1 MRVWALYGT
10 VCAYLA
16 HVVLQTDGTF
26 DSLGTLLSKT
36 TFVIVDLETNGRSPA
51 EGGITEIGAVKVCGG
66 AILSEFQTLVNP
78 GSPIPPFITL
88 LTGINDA
95 MVGDAPKISFALPA
109 FIDWA
114 GDCVFVAHNA
124 GFDLGFLRASAKN
137 LNISFPA
144 HKVLDTLT
152 LARCI
157 LQPDEVP
164 NRKLGTLAAHF
175 GSPTDP
181 VHRALA
187 DARATAHV
195 MHALF
200 ERLGSFGVSTLEETL
215 EITTVIK
222 PAQRKKRN
230 LAVDLPDVT
239 GVYAFRDDQDRILYI
254 GKSRN
259 IRKRAM
265 SYFTKAETRSRMNR
279 MLDLTHHISAIPCHT
294 DLEAS
299 IREARI
305 ILQSKPPFN
314 AAGKRAEKSIWIRI
328 TNEPYPR
335 LSVVRKMSSDAFH
348 FGPLR
353 SMEQAT
359 LVIDAITTVI
369 GIRTCISKLSI
380 RKPSPSCA
388 LGEMGRC
395 TKPCELVISP
405 DEYGQLIDKLKQA
418 INGDSFIEQALKNR
432 ISLLAESERFE
443 EAAIMRDRLHAWLAA
458 CVRYQKLKTI
468 CESAELVAYCQT
480 DSGYDLHLFRY
491 GALAAAGKA
500 KEINQ
505 IPFEITAM
513 KATAQEFLPPIAPAG
528 ANSIS
533 ESFMIYNWLFSDDVV
548 LVETSDALSQNWP
561 NQLSETK
568 TIEELSSAQDKSGAV
583 TPLRKW
589 QNFVAPK

>member
-1 MRVWALYGT
+1 M
-10 VCAYLA
+10 
-16 HVVLQTDGTF
+16 VLENDGTF
-26 DSLGTLLSKT
+26 DSLGTLLSNT
-36 TFVIVDLETNGRSPA
+36 TFVIVDLETNGKSPA

-66 AILSEFQTLVNP
+66 EILSEFQTLVNP

-95 MVGDAPKISFALPA
+95 MVADAPNISFALPA
-109 FIDWA
+109 FLEWA

-137 LNISFPA
+137 LEIKFPA
-144 HKVLDTLT
+144 HRVLDTLT

-157 LQPDEVP
+157 LHPDEVP

-195 MHALF
+195 MHSLF
-200 ERLGSFGVSTLEETL
+200 ERLGSFGVTTLEETL

-230 LAVDLPDVT
+230 LASDLPEVT
-239 GVYAFRDDQDRILYI
+239 GVYAFRDDQDRVLYI

-314 AAGKRAEKSIWIRI
+314 AAGKRAEKAIWIRI

-335 LSVVRKMSSDAFH
+335 LSVVRKLNSDSFH

-359 LVIDAITTVI
+359 LVVDAITTVI
-369 GIRTCISKLSI
+369 GIRTCIAKLSV

-395 TKPCELVISP
+395 TKPCELSIST
-405 DEYGQLIDKLKQA
+405 DQYRELIDKLISA
-418 INGDSFIEQALKNR
+418 INGQPLIEDSLKTR
-432 ISLLAESERFE
+432 ITQLASAERFE

-458 CVRYQKLKTI
+458 CIRYQKLKTI
-468 CESAELVAYCQT
+468 CESSELIAYSPAV
-480 DSGYDLHLFRY
+480 SGYDLHLFRY

-500 KEINQ
+500 KELHQ
-505 IPFEITAM
+505 IPAQVLAM
-513 KATAQEFLPPIAPAG
+513 KSTAQEFLPPTSPAG

-533 ESFMIYNWLFSDDVV
+533 ESFMIYSWLFSENVV
-548 LVETSDALSQNWP
+548 LMESSEGLAQNWP

-568 TIEELSSAQDKSGAV
+568 TLEELNTAQNKSGAV

>member
-1 MRVWALYGT
+1 M
-10 VCAYLA
+10 
-16 HVVLQTDGTF
+16 VLENDGTF
-26 DSLGTLLSKT
+26 DSLGTLLSNT
-36 TFVIVDLETNGRSPA
+36 TFVIVDLETNGKSPA

-66 AILSEFQTLVNP
+66 EILSEFQTLVNP
-78 GSPIPPFITL
+78 GAPIPPFITL

-95 MVGDAPKISFALPA
+95 MVADAPNISFALPA
-109 FIDWA
+109 FLEWA

-137 LNISFPA
+137 LEIKFPA
-144 HKVLDTLT
+144 HRVLDTLT

-157 LQPDEVP
+157 LHPDEVP

-200 ERLGSFGVSTLEETL
+200 ERLGSFGVTTLEETL

-230 LAVDLPDVT
+230 LASDLPEVT
-239 GVYAFRDDQDRILYI
+239 GVYAFRDDQDRVLYI

-314 AAGKRAEKSIWIRI
+314 AAGKRAEKAIWIRI

-335 LSVVRKMSSDAFH
+335 LSVVRKLNSDSFH

-359 LVIDAITTVI
+359 LVVDAITTVI
-369 GIRTCISKLSI
+369 GIRTCIAKLSV

-395 TKPCELVISP
+395 TKPCELSIST
-405 DEYGQLIDKLKQA
+405 DQYRELIDKLISA
-418 INGDSFIEQALKNR
+418 INGQPLIEDSLKTR
-432 ISLLAESERFE
+432 ITQLASAERFE

-458 CVRYQKLKTI
+458 CIRYQKLKTI
-468 CESAELVAYCQT
+468 CESSELIAYSPAE
-480 DSGYDLHLFRY
+480 SGYDLHLFRY

-500 KEINQ
+500 KELHQ
-505 IPFEITAM
+505 IPAQVLAM
-513 KATAQEFLPPIAPAG
+513 KSTAQEFLPPTSPAG

-533 ESFMIYNWLFSDDVV
+533 ESFMIYSWLFSENVV
-548 LVETSDALSQNWP
+548 LMESSEALTQNWP

-568 TIEELSSAQDKSGAV
+568 TLEELNTAQNKSGAV

>member
-1 MRVWALYGT
+1 
-10 VCAYLA
+10 
-16 HVVLQTDGTF
+16 VVLENDGTF
-26 DSLGTLLSKT
+26 DSLGTLLSNT
-36 TFVIVDLETNGRSPA
+36 TFVIVDLETNGKSPA

-66 AILSEFQTLVNP
+66 EILSEFQTLVNP

-95 MVGDAPKISFALPA
+95 MVADAPNISFALPA
-109 FIDWA
+109 FLEWA

-137 LNISFPA
+137 LEIKFPA
-144 HKVLDTLT
+144 HRVLDTLT

-157 LQPDEVP
+157 LHPDEVP

-200 ERLGSFGVSTLEETL
+200 ERLGSFGVTTLEETL

-230 LAVDLPDVT
+230 LASDLPEVT
-239 GVYAFRDDQDRILYI
+239 GVYAFRDDQDRVLYI

-314 AAGKRAEKSIWIRI
+314 AAGKRAEKAIWIRI

-335 LSVVRKMSSDAFH
+335 LSVVRKLNSDSFH

-359 LVIDAITTVI
+359 LVVDAITTVI
-369 GIRTCISKLSI
+369 GIRTCIAKLSV

-395 TKPCELVISP
+395 TKPCELSIST
-405 DEYGQLIDKLKQA
+405 DQYRELIDKLISA
-418 INGDSFIEQALKNR
+418 INGQPLIEDSLKRR
-432 ISLLAESERFE
+432 ITQLASEERFE

-458 CVRYQKLKTI
+458 CIRYQKLKTI
-468 CESAELVAYCQT
+468 CESSELIAYSPAE
-480 DSGYDLHLFRY
+480 SGYDLHLFRY

-500 KEINQ
+500 KELHQ
-505 IPFEITAM
+505 IPAQVLAM
-513 KATAQEFLPPIAPAG
+513 KSTAQEFLPPTSPAG

-533 ESFMIYNWLFSDDVV
+533 ESFMIYSWLFSENVV
-548 LVETSDALSQNWP
+548 LMESSEGLAQNWP

-568 TIEELSSAQDKSGAV
+568 TLEELNTAQNKSGAV

>member
-1 MRVWALYGT
+1 MALEN
-10 VCAYLA
+10 
-16 HVVLQTDGTF
+16 DGTF
-26 DSLGTLLSKT
+26 DSLGTLLLNT
-36 TFVIVDLETNGRSPA
+36 TFVIVDLETNGKSPA

-66 AILSEFQTLVNP
+66 EILSEFQTLVNP

-95 MVGDAPKISFALPA
+95 MVADAPNISFALPA
-109 FIDWA
+109 FLEWA

-137 LNISFPA
+137 LEIKFPA
-144 HKVLDTLT
+144 HRVLDTLT

-157 LQPDEVP
+157 LHPDEVP

-200 ERLGSFGVSTLEETL
+200 ERLGSFGVTTLEETL

-230 LAVDLPDVT
+230 LASDLPEVT
-239 GVYAFRDDQDRILYI
+239 GVYAFRDDQDRVLYI

-314 AAGKRAEKSIWIRI
+314 AAGKRAEKAIWIRI

-335 LSVVRKMSSDAFH
+335 LSVVRKLNSDSFH

-359 LVIDAITTVI
+359 LVVDAITTVI
-369 GIRTCISKLSI
+369 GIRSCIAKLSV

-395 TKPCELVISP
+395 TKPCELSIST
-405 DEYGQLIDKLKQA
+405 DQYRELIDKLISA
-418 INGDSFIEQALKNR
+418 FNGQPLIEDSLKTR
-432 ISLLAESERFE
+432 ITQLASAERFE

-458 CVRYQKLKTI
+458 CIRYQKLKTI
-468 CESAELVAYCQT
+468 CESSELVAYSPAE
-480 DSGYDLHLFRY
+480 SGYDLHLFRY

-500 KEINQ
+500 KEIHQ
-505 IPFEITAM
+505 IPAQVSAM
-513 KATAQEFLPPIAPAG
+513 KSTAQEFLPPTSPAG

-533 ESFMIYNWLFSDDVV
+533 ESFMIYSWLFSENVV
-548 LVETSDALSQNWP
+548 LMESSEGLAQNWP

-568 TIEELSSAQDKSGAV
+568 TLEELNTAQNKSGSV

>member
-1 MRVWALYGT
+1 VDL
-10 VCAYLA
+10 L
-16 HVVLQTDGTF
+16 TDGTLF
-26 DSLGTLLSKT
+26 SNGPLLSKT
-36 TFVIVDLETNGRSPA
+36 TFVIVDLETNGSTPA

-66 AILSEFQTLVNP
+66 EVLGEFQTLVNP

-88 LTGINDA
+88 LTGINDS
-95 MVGDAPKISFALPA
+95 MVAQAPKISTALPA

-124 GFDLGFLRASAKN
+124 GFDLGFLRASAKG
-137 LNISFPA
+137 LEISFPS
-144 HKVLDTLT
+144 HQVLDTLT

-157 LQPDEVP
+157 LHPDEVP

-175 GSPTDP
+175 GSPEEP

-200 ERLGSFGVSTLEETL
+200 ERLGSIGVTTLDETL
-215 EITTVIK
+215 GITTVIK
-222 PAQRKKRN
+222 PAQRKKRS
-230 LAVDLPDVT
+230 LAVDLPEVT
-239 GVYAFRDDQDRILYI
+239 GVYAFRDDKDRVLYI

-259 IRKRAM
+259 VRKRAM

-305 ILQSKPPFN
+305 IVESKPPFN

-335 LSVVRKMSSDAFH
+335 LSVVRKITSDAFH
-348 FGPLR
+348 FGPVR
-353 SMEQAT
+353 SMDQAT
-359 LVIDAITTVI
+359 LVIDAITSVI
-369 GIRTCISKLSI
+369 GIRTCVAKLSV
-380 RKPSPSCA
+380 KKTSPSCA

-395 TKPCELVISP
+395 AKPCELVISTA
-405 DEYGQLIDKLKQA
+405 DYELLIAQLKLAID
-418 INGDSFIEQALKNR
+418 GTSTIETALQEK
-432 ISLLAESERFE
+432 ISQLAASERFE
-443 EAAIMRDRLHAWLAA
+443 EAAIMRDRLHAWLAT

-468 CESAELVAYCQT
+468 CSVKELIAYSST
-480 DSGYDLHLFRY
+480 DSGYAIHLFRY
-491 GALAAAGKA
+491 GALAAAGFVNSIE
-500 KEINQ
+500 EI
-505 IPFEITAM
+505 PHEISAM
-513 KATAQEFLPPIAPAG
+513 KATAQEFLPPLSPQG

-533 ESFMIYNWLFSDDVV
+533 ESFMIYNWLFSENVV
-548 LVETSDALSQNWP
+548 LVEASENLSQTWP
-561 NQLSETK
+561 NQLAEAK
-568 TIEELSSAQDKSGAV
+568 TLEELSTAQNRSGVVA
-583 TPLRKW
+583 PLRKW

>member
-1 MRVWALYGT
+1 M
-10 VCAYLA
+10 
-16 HVVLQTDGTF
+16 VLENDGTF
-26 DSLGTLLSKT
+26 DSLGTLLSNT
-36 TFVIVDLETNGRSPA
+36 TFVIVDLETNGKSPA

-66 AILSEFQTLVNP
+66 EILSEFQTLVNP

-95 MVGDAPKISFALPA
+95 MVADAPNISFALPA
-109 FIDWA
+109 FLEWA

-137 LNISFPA
+137 LEIKFPA
-144 HKVLDTLT
+144 HRVLDTLT

-157 LQPDEVP
+157 LHPDEVP

-200 ERLGSFGVSTLEETL
+200 ERLGSFGVTTLEETL

-230 LAVDLPDVT
+230 LASDLPEVT
-239 GVYAFRDDQDRILYI
+239 GVYAFRDDQDRVLYI

-314 AAGKRAEKSIWIRI
+314 AAGKRAEKAIWIRI

-335 LSVVRKMSSDAFH
+335 LSVVRKLNSDSFH

-359 LVIDAITTVI
+359 LVVDAITTVI
-369 GIRTCISKLSI
+369 GIRTCIAKLSV

-395 TKPCELVISP
+395 TKPCELSIST
-405 DEYGQLIDKLKQA
+405 DQYRELIDKLISA
-418 INGDSFIEQALKNR
+418 INGQPLIEDSLKRR
-432 ISLLAESERFE
+432 ITQLASEERFE

-458 CVRYQKLKTI
+458 CIRYQKLKTI
-468 CESAELVAYCQT
+468 CESSELIAYSPAE
-480 DSGYDLHLFRY
+480 SGYDLHLFRY

-500 KEINQ
+500 KELHQ
-505 IPFEITAM
+505 IPAQVLAM
-513 KATAQEFLPPIAPAG
+513 KSTAQEFLPPTSPAG
-528 ANSIS
+528 TNSIS
-533 ESFMIYNWLFSDDVV
+533 ESFMIYSWLFSENVV
-548 LVETSDALSQNWP
+548 LMESSEGLAQNWP

-568 TIEELSSAQDKSGAV
+568 TLEELNTAQNKSGAV